1 MHAFYAVVFFEGPNF
16 FLGGGGNR
24 RELKLE
30 GGGSQIVVKLW
41 NEHAQINVREG
52 QRVVVKNV

>member
-16 FLGGGGNR
+16 FWGGGNR

>member
-1 MHAFYAVVFFEGPNF
+1 MLLFFLRVLI
-16 FLGGGGNR
+16 FLGGWHR